1 MEHQL
6 EKLVNCPIC
15 KEGVFKNHTS
25 CVDHNMSHDV
35 FHIVECSNCKFKFT
49 NPRPK
54 EDTIGK
60 YYESKDYI
68 SHTSSKKGVFNRIYQ
83 GVRKYQFRKKLS
95 LINGLIKKDA
105 KSLLD
110 VGCGTGEFVSF
121 CNKNDWISKGV
132 ETDKKARCFA
142 IENNSCNVDDS
153 LDTAITN
160 NERFDVITLWHV
172 LEHVY
177 DLDGYLKKLKSLLKE
192 GGYLILGLP
201 NHQSYDARYF
211 GNSWFAYDL
220 PIHVSHFSKSDIE
233 KLVKKYNFISLKTKP
248 LIFDAFYIGMLS
260 AKKSNKTILSGL
272 LVGWLSN
279 IKAKKTKQYSSQMY
293 IIGS

>member
-6 EKLVNCPIC
+6 EKLVHCPVC
-15 KEGVFKNHTS
+15 KKSVFENYMS
-25 CVDHNMSHDV
+25 CVDHNISNDV
-35 FHIVECSNCKFKFT
+35 FHIVECKSCKFKFT

-54 EDTIGK
+54 EETIGK
-60 YYESKDYI
+60 YYQSKDYI
-68 SHTSSKKGVFNRIYQ
+68 SHTSSKKGVFNRVYQ
-83 GVRKYQFRKKLS
+83 GVRKYQFHKKLS
-95 LINGLIKKDA
+95 IINDLIKKDA

-121 CNKNDWISKGV
+121 CNKKNWISKGV
-132 ETDKKARCFA
+132 ETDKKARNFA
-142 IENNSCNVDDS
+142 IKNNGCNVDDS
-153 LDTAITN
+153 LSTAIMN

-177 DLDGYLKKLKSLLKE
+177 DLDGYLRKLKSLLKE

-201 NHQSYDARYF
+201 NHRSYDAKYF
-211 GNSWFAYDL
+211 GQSWFAYDL

-233 KLVKKYNFISLKTKP
+233 TIVKKYNFTSLKTKP

-260 AKKSNKTILSGL
+260 SKKSNNTILRGL
-272 LVGWLSN
+272 IIGLLSN
-279 IKAKKTKQYSSQMY
+279 IKATKTKQYSSQMY